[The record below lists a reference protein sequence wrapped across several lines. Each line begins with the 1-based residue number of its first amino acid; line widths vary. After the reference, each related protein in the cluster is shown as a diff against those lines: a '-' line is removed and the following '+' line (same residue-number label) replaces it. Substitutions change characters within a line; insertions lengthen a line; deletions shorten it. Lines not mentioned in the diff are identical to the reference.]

1 MKSFRLSRLVV
12 MCACALAGGIVL
24 LPNAD
29 AGRATK
35 PRGPDGVVELAAH
48 TQRFAKPSK
57 AELVRRAQ
65 SEPRALSELG
75 TRLYEA
81 VIEDYTAT
89 FIKQER
95 VAGKLG
101 KAEEIEVRFRDY
113 PHSVFM
119 IWKKN
124 ADQARRALYID
135 SPEFR
140 DSKGRKLAKVEPNGA
155 IARLF
160 VSEVDIEIH
169 GKRSREASRRS
180 IDEFGFYSTLTLL
193 HDINSMAQQRGT
205 LDYRYDGEDVIDGR
219 PTFRMVRYLP
229 YTGENGDYPDA
240 KLVLHLDQEWLMP
253 TGLYSYAD
261 REGKT
266 LLGSYVFHDL
276 HVNVGLTDAD
286 FEF

>member
-1 MKSFRLSRLVV
+1 MIQSRYSLRSFV
-12 MCACALAGGIVL
+12 CALATAAVL
-24 LPNAD
+24 IPTTD

-35 PRGPDGVVELAAH
+35 PRGPDGAVELASH
-48 TQRFAKPSK
+48 TQFVKPSK
-57 AELVRRAQ
+57 AELIRAAQ
-65 SEPRALSELG
+65 RDPSVLSDTGE
-75 TRLYEA
+75 RIYETQ
-81 VIEDYTAT
+81 IDDYTAT

-95 VAGKLG
+95 IDGKLG
-101 KAEEIEVRFRDY
+101 KPEEIEVRFRDF
-113 PHSVFM
+113 PHSVYM

-124 ADQARRALYID
+124 ADQARRALYVD
-135 SPEFR
+135 SPEFK

-160 VSEVDIEIH
+160 VSEVEIEIH

-193 HDINSMAQQRGT
+193 RDINSMAKQRGV
-205 LDYRYDGEDVIDGR
+205 LDYRYDGEDEVDGR

-229 YTGENGDYPDA
+229 YQGEKGDFPDA

-253 TGLYSYAD
+253 IGLYSYAD
-261 REGKT
+261 HEGKT

-276 HVNVGLTDAD
+276 RVNVGLSEAD
-286 FEF
+286 FKF